1 MSAEMI
7 ELHIARGGLAMKN
20 KSLALSMLSAAFVLL
35 QVPFAWTQEITVRNE
50 VDFSTMDPA
59 LITNSNDYTIAVN
72 IYNGLLKYNLKT
84 MEPEPDLA
92 RSWSISPDGM
102 TYSFQLHNNV
112 QWHKGY
118 GKFTAKDVK
127 YSFDRIMESKT
138 KSRYRTDFR
147 NVRQVEVVDDYNVK
161 IHMKSPD
168 ISFIRKVL
176 YYRPGLIVNQKA
188 IETLGTKYNSSPVGT
203 GPFVF
208 ERWDPG
214 SKTILAANK
223 DYFLGPPKLQ
233 KATFL
238 VVNDESVAQLALEKG
253 DLDLVVFQSLDPLD
267 SLKTSREVKEKRIV
281 FDIQTELNVTFLA
294 INNCRK
300 PFDDIRVRQAIH
312 MAINKDDLIAAAY
325 EGVAPKAA
333 NFLNPKFFAYKSDVK
348 PYDYNPGRAKKL
360 LAEAG
365 FPNGFETSLLY
376 HPQEPWKH
384 YAPIIQEQLRQAGIT
399 VKLNMLD
406 RASVETLRQKGDFGL
421 MYGSVSRPPEP
432 DIMFST
438 YMHSSNAPYPNYL
451 CYKNKE
457 VDKLIEQANRE
468 PNVEKRKSAY
478 FRIQDIV
485 AEETPSVPISY
496 RTVLAAWRSNV
507 KNYTF
512 NSLASYFLYGVNVE
526 GKK

>member
-1 MSAEMI
+1 MANRYITTSILVAT
-7 ELHIARGGLAMKN
+7 LLLAHAPLV
-20 KSLALSMLSAAFVLL
+20 SS
-35 QVPFAWTQEITVRNE
+35 QEITVRNE
-50 VDFSTMDPA
+50 VDFSFMDPA
-59 LITNSNDYTIAVN
+59 LITNSNDYAIAAN
-72 IYNGLLKYNLKT
+72 IYSGLLKYNLKT

-92 RSWSISPDGM
+92 RSWSVSSGGL
-102 TYSFQLHNNV
+102 TYSFQLRNDV

-127 YSFDRIMESKT
+127 YSFDRIIDNRA
-138 KSRYRTDFR
+138 KSRYRTDFS
-147 NVRQVEVVDDYNVK
+147 NVREVEVVDDLTVK

-168 ISFIRKVL
+168 MSFIRKVL
-176 YYRPGLIVNQKA
+176 YYRPGYIVNQKA
-188 IETLGTKYNSSPVGT
+188 IETLGAKYNSSPIGT

-214 SKTILAANK
+214 SKTILVANK
-223 DYFLGPPKLQ
+223 NYFLGPPKLQ

-253 DLDLVVFQSLDPLD
+253 ELDLVVFQSLDPLD
-267 SLKTSREVKEKRIV
+267 SLKKSREVRDKKIILDVEP
-281 FDIQTELNVTFLA
+281 ELNVTFLS

-300 PFDDIRVRQAIH
+300 PFDDIRVRQALH

-325 EGVAPKAA
+325 GGAAPKAA
-333 NFLNPKFFAYKSDVK
+333 NFLNPRFFGHKSSVK
-348 PYDYNPGRAKKL
+348 TYDYNSSRAKKL

-365 FPNGFETSLLY
+365 YPNGFETSLLY

-384 YAPIIQEQLRQAGIT
+384 YAPVVQEQLRQIGIR

-406 RASVETLRQKGDFGL
+406 RATVEQLRQKNDFEL
-421 MYGSVSRPPEP
+421 MYGSVSRPPDP

-438 YMHSSNAPYPNYL
+438 YLLSSNSPYPNYF

-457 VDKLIEQANRE
+457 VDNLIALGNRE
-468 PNVEKRKSAY
+468 PNTEKRKNLY
-478 FRIQDIV
+478 YKIQDIV
-485 AEETPSVPISY
+485 AEETPVVPISY
-496 RTVLAAWRSNV
+496 RTVLTAWRSHV
-507 KNYTF
+507 KGYTF
-512 NSLASYFLYGVNVE
+512 NSLASYVLYGVSVD

>member
-1 MSAEMI
+1 MTNKF
-7 ELHIARGGLAMKN
+7 LAT
-20 KSLALSMLSAAFVLL
+20 SILVAVFLWVQTGF
-35 QVPFAWTQEITVRNE
+35 TQEITVRNE
-50 VDFSTMDPA
+50 VDFSSMDPA

-72 IYNGLLKYNLKT
+72 IYNGLLKYNLTT

-92 RSWSISPDGM
+92 SSWSVSPDGL
-102 TYSFQLHNNV
+102 TYNFQLRNNV

-127 YSFDRIMESKT
+127 YSFDRIIDNRA

-147 NVRQVEVVDDYNVK
+147 NVREVEVVNDYALK
-161 IHMKSPD
+161 IHMKTPD
-168 ISFIRKVL
+168 MAFIRKVL
-176 YYRPGLIVNQKA
+176 YYRPGYIVNQKA
-188 IETLGTKYNSSPVGT
+188 IETLGNKYNSSPIGT

-214 SKTILAANK
+214 SKTTLVANK
-223 DYFLGPPKLQ
+223 NYFLAPPKLQ
-233 KATFL
+233 RATFL

-253 DLDLVVFQSLDPLD
+253 DLDLAVFQSLDPLD
-267 SLKTSREVKEKRIV
+267 SLKKSREVREKRIALDV
-281 FDIQTELNVTFLA
+281 HTELNVTFLA
-294 INNCRK
+294 VNNCRK

-312 MAINKDDLIAAAY
+312 LAINKDDLIAAAY
-325 EGVAPKAA
+325 GGAAPKAA
-333 NFLNPKFFAYKSDVK
+333 NFLNPKFFAHKPNVK
-348 PYDYNPGRAKKL
+348 TYEYNSERAKKL

-365 FPNGFETSLLY
+365 YANGLDTSLLY

-384 YAPIIQEQLRQAGIT
+384 YAPIIQEQLRQVGIRL
-399 VKLNMLD
+399 KLNMLD
-406 RASVETLRQKGDFGL
+406 RATVEQLRQKGDYEL

-438 YMHSSNAPYPNYL
+438 YLHSSNAPYPNYL

-457 VDKLIEQANRE
+457 VDGLVEQGNRE
-468 PNVEKRKSAY
+468 PNAEKRKNIY
-478 FRIQDIV
+478 YRIQDIV
-485 AEETPSVPISY
+485 ADETPMVPISY
-496 RTVLAAWRSNV
+496 RTVLAAWRSHV

>member
-1 MSAEMI
+1 MANRSFAI
-7 ELHIARGGLAMKN
+7 
-20 KSLALSMLSAAFVLL
+20 SMLVAACLL
-35 QVPFAWTQEITVRNE
+35 IQVPLASTQEITVRNE
-50 VDFSTMDPA
+50 VDFSFMDPA

-92 RSWSISPDGM
+92 RSWSVSPDGL
-102 TYSFQLHNNV
+102 TYNFQLRDNV

-118 GKFTAKDVK
+118 GKFTARDVK
-127 YSFDRIMESKT
+127 YSFDRILDNRA
-138 KSRYRTDFR
+138 KSRYRTDFS
-147 NVRQVEVVDDYNVK
+147 NVREVEIVNDYAVK

-168 ISFIRKVL
+168 MSFIRKVL
-176 YYRPGLIVNQKA
+176 YYRPGYIVSQKA
-188 IETLGTKYNSSPVGT
+188 IESLGAKYNSSPIGT

-214 SKTILAANK
+214 SKTILVANK
-223 DYFLGPPKLQ
+223 NYFLAPPKLQ

-238 VVNDESVAQLALEKG
+238 VINDEAVAQLALEKG

-267 SLKTSREVKEKRIV
+267 SLKKSREVREKKISLDV
-281 FDIQTELNVTFLA
+281 EPELNVTFLS

-300 PFDDIRVRQAIH
+300 PFDDVRVRQAIH
-312 MAINKDDLIAAAY
+312 LAINKDDLIAAAY
-325 EGVAPKAA
+325 GGAAPKAA
-333 NFLNPKFFAYKSDVK
+333 NFLNPRFFAHKPSVK
-348 PYDYNPGRAKKL
+348 TYEYNVDRAKKL

-365 FPNGFETSLLY
+365 YANGFDTSLLY

-384 YAPIIQEQLRQAGIT
+384 YAPMVQEQLRQVGIR

-406 RASVETLRQKGDFGL
+406 RATVESLRQKGDYEL
-421 MYGSVSRPPEP
+421 MYGSVSRPPDP

-438 YMHSSNAPYPNYL
+438 YLLSANAPYPNYF

-457 VDKLIEQANRE
+457 VDGLIAQGNRE
-468 PNVEKRKSAY
+468 PNSEKRKNIY
-478 FRIQDIV
+478 YRIQDIV
-485 AEETPSVPISY
+485 AEETPLVPISY
-496 RTVLAAWRSNV
+496 RTVLAAWRSHV

-512 NSLASYFLYGVNVE
+512 NSLASYNLYGVTVE